1 MVDGPTAACWDPHRP
16 RVLASS
22 DSVHLRT
29 WDVRVG
35 GGSGSGSGSA
45 GAPTLSIEHAHED
58 QILDVD
64 FNPNKPYHLLS
75 TGRDR
80 RIHVWDLRRC
90 GPQAGPLSS
99 ISVAGGS
106 GAAAASGATAAAAAA
121 TTATPPTPLKT
132 MLHHS
137 HWVWQAKFNR
147 FHDQLI
153 LSAGT
158 ELVNLWNM
166 GSVSSAPVGELEHT
180 NASTTTSVPTQHNT
194 SHRISAQLTLVNA
207 AGAISKQ
214 RSTPTITRS
223 DMQTDGLDRL
233 RCPNDFL
240 FTDHRC
246 FWFARCDV
254 CVVVPAP
261 LPPLPT
267 L

>member
-1 MVDGPTAACWDPHRP
+1 MHSVVGSLLIVVPSAALLLFCAAVLLAFVFALCFAFASQTPTATLSGKMVDGPSAACWDPHHA

-35 GGSGSGSGSA
+35 GAGSGSAA

-90 GPQAGPLSS
+90 GPQSGSS
-99 ISVAGGS
+99 GGS
-106 GAAAASGATAAAAAA
+106 GGGGPS
-121 TTATPPTPLKT
+121 PLKT

-137 HWVWQAKFNR
+137 HWAWQARFNR
-147 FHDQLI
+147 FHDQLV

-180 NASTTTSVPTQHNT
+180 TTYVIQKRSKT
-194 SHRISAQLTLVNA
+194 
-207 AGAISKQ
+207 KQ
-214 RSTPTITRS
+214 RANERATRAS
-223 DMQTDGLDRL
+223 DDTRAA
-233 RCPNDFL
+233 CK
-240 FTDHRC
+240 
-246 FWFARCDV
+246 
-254 CVVVPAP
+254 AP
-261 LPPLPT
+261 SAYRRAETASHPSPLMISRR
-267 L
+267 